1 MSDSEWGRGII
12 GGESRLF
19 PSPPPMQ
26 VDIVKPSAVKNT
38 MHTAAAVLGLGLAGY
53 CAMKVRQAHQ
63 RRARQPH
70 RLKLMAG
77 GRPMAIPTA
86 DASDD
91 EERATTKLHIE
102 VSATDRCALKISMG
116 SISTME
122 DLQELVAEVRD
133 VAGYVDGHLIA
144 PHGH

>member
-1 MSDSEWGRGII
+1 
-12 GGESRLF
+12 
-19 PSPPPMQ
+19 
-26 VDIVKPSAVKNT
+26 
-38 MHTAAAVLGLGLAGY
+38 
-53 CAMKVRQAHQ
+53 
-63 RRARQPH
+63 
-70 RLKLMAG
+70 
-77 GRPMAIPTA
+77 MAIPTA

-122 DLQELVAEVRD
+122 DLQELVAEVRE
-133 VAGYVDGHLIA
+133 VAGYVEGHLIA